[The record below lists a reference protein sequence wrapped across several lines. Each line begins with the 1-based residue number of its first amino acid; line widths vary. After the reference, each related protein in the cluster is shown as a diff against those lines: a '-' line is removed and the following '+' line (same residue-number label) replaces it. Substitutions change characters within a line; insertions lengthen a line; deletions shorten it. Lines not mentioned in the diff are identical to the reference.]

1 MNIKYFKQVLIL
13 LFALFLNSTHSVSL
27 ETKIILKL
35 DDNLITNVDIE
46 NEYRYLLAISP
57 NFNNLE
63 KKILLNI
70 AKESL
75 IKELIKEQELNKF
88 IDLDKQEDTSINE
101 AIRNMYQK
109 IGLKNT
115 DEFKTY
121 LKKKEISYEDIYKK
135 IKIEVFWNQLIYQ
148 NYINKVKINR
158 EMIKN
163 KILKNRKKQNIFNL
177 SEIVYTVENKK
188 DLEIKYNEI
197 IKSINDKGFEE
208 TVLLFSISQSKT
220 SSGLIG
226 WVSENSL
233 SSKILN
239 QIKKL
244 KNGEVSKPIIVTTGI
259 LVLKLNDK
267 KESKEKINIEL
278 EIEEIVKKKLNEQL
292 NNYSSIYFNKIKS
305 NYIINEY

>member
-1 MNIKYFKQVLIL
+1 MNIKYFKQALIL
-13 LFALFLNSTHSVSL
+13 LFSLFLNSTHSVSI

-35 DDNLITNVDIE
+35 DNNLITNVDIE

-121 LKKKEISYEDIYKK
+121 LKKKEISYEEIYKK

-148 NYINKVKINR
+148 NYKDKVKINR

-163 KILKNRKKQNIFNL
+163 KILNNSQKQNIFNL

-239 QIKKL
+239 QINKL

-267 KESKEKINIEL
+267 KESKEKINVEL
-278 EIEEIVKKKLNEQL
+278 EIEEVVKKKLNEQL

>member
-57 NFNNLE
+57 NFNNLDN
-63 KKILLNI
+63 KILLNI

-88 IDLDKQEDTSINE
+88 IDLDKQEDTSINQT
-101 AIRNMYQK
+101 IRNMYQK
-109 IGLKNT
+109 IGLKNV

-121 LKKKEISYEDIYKK
+121 LKKKEISYEEIYKK